1 MRENFTQ
8 MPTGG
13 LGSFLSSNM
22 DQIDDNVLAFGR
34 GSGINSMSKIANRMA
49 NMGRNGDN
57 ELVHVKTGELIV
69 SPEVLE
75 NNPKLRKELA
85 EQFESMDENMGDY
98 VVGSGTN
105 SVNPMTGQREFFL
118 KGLVKGIKNLFK
130 TVAPTLLVN
139 FLFPGMGTIMKGVIG
154 GGIGGLLQGKGLKGA
169 LQGAA
174 TGGLL
179 GGLYQGFLGGKGTF
193 GQNIRADLS
202 KGFNLGAPRTGGE
215 MVQQIKDTGKSFLQ
229 KADAGVKQFF
239 PKGIFPK
246 QPDVSSPE
254 FLDLVKKFEVAKAP
268 NPFELAMKASKP
280 GMMDY
285 VPAVGLATLGAGAL
299 GAFDT
304 PEQRMPDNPFGKSS
318 RELLE
323 ANPELYRSLIE
334 PYMAPI
340 QIARSDVE
348 VPTSSNYLFS
358 SFLPQTAAKGGEMF
372 PRKTGF
378 IAGPGTETSDDVPAM
393 LSDGEFVMT
402 ARAVRGLGNGSRK
415 QGVRKMYDMMKNF
428 ERSVPA

>member
-1 MRENFTQ
+1 MRQNMTQ
-8 MPTGG
+8 MPMGG
-13 LGSFLSSNM
+13 LGSFLTSNM

-57 ELVHVKTGELIV
+57 ELVHVV

-75 NNPKLRKELA
+75 KNPRLAKELT
-85 EQFESMDENMGDY
+85 QSFQNMDENIGDY
-98 VVGSGTN
+98 VVGSEGN
-105 SVNPMTGQREFFL
+105 SINPMTGQREFFL

-130 TVAPTLLVN
+130 TVAPALIMS
-139 FLFPGMGTIMKGVIG
+139 FIPGLSALSPVLKGVIG
-154 GGIGGLLQGKGLKGA
+154 GGIGGLLQGKGIKGA

-179 GGLYQGFLGGKGTF
+179 GGLVSGFGGMRKGGPGFFGGVQEGFSGASKAVQDVASQGPTFLDKAAKSVGF
-193 GQNIRADLS
+193 D
-202 KGFNLGAPRTGGE
+202 KGF
-215 MVQQIKDTGKSFLQ
+215 
-229 KADAGVKQFF
+229 F
-239 PKGIFPK
+239 PS
-246 QPDVSSPE
+246 QPTQEAIAAETLRIQGLPGNEALSATMARQAAIDS
-254 FLDLVKKFEVAKAP
+254 L
-268 NPFELAMKASKP
+268 KP
-280 GMMDY
+280 GFTDY
-285 VPAVGLATLGAGAL
+285 IPAVATATLGAGAL

-304 PEQRMPDNPFGKSS
+304 PDPKVVNPFGTTAK
-318 RELLE
+318 ELFE
-323 ANPELYRSLIE
+323 KNPQLYSILYGGFIPPTKTTRDQVL
-334 PYMAPI
+334 
-340 QIARSDVE
+340 
-348 VPTSSNYLFS
+348 VPTT
-358 SFLPQTAAKGGEMF
+358 SFAAKGGEMF

-378 IAGPGTETSDDVPAM
+378 ISGPGTETSDDVPAM

>member
-1 MRENFTQ
+1 MRENLTQ

-13 LGSFLSSNM
+13 LGSFLASNM

-75 NNPKLRKELA
+75 NNPKLRRELA

-130 TVAPTLLVN
+130 FVAPLV
-139 FLFPGMGTIMKGVIG
+139 LPALIPGIPIIGPMFAKASPFMQKVIS
-154 GGIGGLLQGKGLKGA
+154 GGIGGLLSGGGIKGA
-169 LQGAA
+169 AQGALFGGLTQGLQDGFASRTAGKPFLQGF
-174 TGGLL
+174 T
-179 GGLYQGFLGGKGTF
+179 
-193 GQNIRADLS
+193 DS
-202 KGFNLGAPRTGGE
+202 
-215 MVQQIKDTGKSFLQ
+215 IKNPFM
-229 KADAGVKQFF
+229 GVL
-239 PKGIFPK
+239 PSTP
-246 QPDVSSPE
+246 QPGDP
-254 FLDLVKKFEVAKAP
+254 KFEKIFQKYSDPKLGLSPSQILDKTEAAV
-268 NPFELAMKASKP
+268 KP

-285 VPAVGLATLGAGAL
+285 IPAVGLATLGAGAL

-304 PEQRMPDNPFGKSS
+304 PEQRMPNNPFGKSS
-318 RELLE
+318 RELVD
-323 ANPELYRSLIE
+323 ANPELFRSLID

-348 VPTSSNYLFS
+348 VPTPPDFMFS

>member
-13 LGSFLSSNM
+13 LGSFLTSNM

-75 NNPKLRKELA
+75 NNPKLRRELA

-130 TVAPTLLVN
+130 TVAPALIMS
-139 FLFPGMGTIMKGVIG
+139 FIPGLSALSPVLKGVIG

-174 TGGLL
+174 TGGLF
-179 GGLYQGFLGGKGTF
+179 GGLVSGFQGMRQGGPGFF
-193 GQNIRADLS
+193 GGIQEGFSGASKALTNVAS
-202 KGFNLGAPRTGGE
+202 KGPTFLDKAA
-215 MVQQIKDTGKSFLQ
+215 KSVGF
-229 KADAGVKQFF
+229 D
-239 PKGIFPK
+239 KGFFPK

-254 FLDLVKKFEVAKAP
+254 FLDLVKKFEIAKAP
-268 NPFELAMKASKP
+268 NPFELAMQASKP

-304 PEQRMPDNPFGKSS
+304 PEQRMPENPFGKSS

-323 ANPELYRSLIE
+323 ANPELYRSLME
-334 PYMAPI
+334 PFMAPI

-348 VPTSSNYLFS
+348 VPTSSDYLFS